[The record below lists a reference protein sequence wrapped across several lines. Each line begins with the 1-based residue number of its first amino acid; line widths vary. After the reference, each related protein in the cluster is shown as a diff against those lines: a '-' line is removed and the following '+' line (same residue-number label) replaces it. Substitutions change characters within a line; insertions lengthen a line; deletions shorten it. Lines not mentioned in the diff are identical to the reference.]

1 MRVLKPLDS
10 DGYTK
15 NDYVASVSQSYRI
28 VSGSTENTEL
38 VTIDIADQP
47 PSDWKYQ
54 QNKDIDLGT
63 YNLSTGVYSYPL
75 FSLINR
81 GFYSTQSIVDYY
93 TASIAATKFTPTQ
106 SLYVFNITGDA
117 VGDGIQ
123 AGTFSVR
130 VSGSTTPI
138 LDDGYGRLYV
148 NNTGSVV
155 GNIFYTHGF
164 AVVKNNLLAPT
175 HSISTDGLR
184 ILPFRFLDVQFSS
197 SYTITEH
204 TIVCKMQPTE
214 FNASIFNN
222 SVGYYKSVT
231 GSYVSGS
238 TTVTYVNYVPNISS
252 SVNASSGQPLGGLFD
267 SGTLTPYVTSIGLYN
282 KNFELLAIAKLANPV
297 PRTKNVDQTFIVKFD
312 T

>member
-1 MRVLKPLDS
+1 MRALKPLDG

-15 NDYVASVSQSYRI
+15 NDYIAFVSQSYRI
-28 VSGSTENTEL
+28 ISGASDNTEL

-47 PSDWKYQ
+47 PVDWKYQ
-54 QNKDIDLGT
+54 QEKDIDLGT
-63 YNLSTGVYSYPL
+63 YNTPSGVYSYPL

-81 GFYSTQSIVDYY
+81 AFYSTQSIVDYY
-93 TASIAATKFTPTQ
+93 TSSIAATKFTPTQ
-106 SLYVFNITGDA
+106 SMYVVNITGGS
-117 VGDGIQ
+117 VGDGVH
-123 AGTFSVR
+123 AGTFSIR

-155 GNIFYTHGF
+155 GNIFYKHGF
-164 AVVKNNLLAPT
+164 AVIQNNLSAPT

-184 ILPFRFLDVQFSS
+184 ILPFRFVDVQFSS

-204 TIVCKMQPTE
+204 TIVCKLQPTE
-214 FNASIFNN
+214 FNNTILNS
-222 SVGYYKSVT
+222 SVGYYQSVT

-238 TTVTYVNYVPNISS
+238 TTVTYTNYVPNISS
-252 SVNASSGQPLGGLFD
+252 SAKAASGESLGGLFD
-267 SGTLTPYVTSIGLYN
+267 SGTLTPYVTSIGLYD
-282 KNFELLAIAKLANPV
+282 KNFQLLAIGKLANPV
-297 PRTKNVDQTFIVKFD
+297 PRTKNVDQTFIIKFD

>member
-15 NDYVASVSQSYRI
+15 NDYVALVSQSYRI
-28 VSGSTENTEL
+28 VSGSPNNPEL

-47 PSDWKYQ
+47 PVDWKYQ
-54 QNKDIDLGT
+54 QTSDFDLGA
-63 YNLSTGVYSYPL
+63 YNSSSGVYSYPL
-75 FSLINR
+75 FSLIDR
-81 GFYSTQSIVDYY
+81 GFYSTQSIVEYY
-93 TASIAATKFTPTQ
+93 TSSIAATKFTPTQ
-106 SLYVFNITGDA
+106 SLYVFNISGDA
-117 VGDGIQ
+117 VGDGLKE
-123 AGTFSVR
+123 GTFSIR

-155 GNIFYTHGF
+155 GNVFYKHGF
-164 AVVKNNLLAPT
+164 AVVQTNLSAPT

-184 ILPFRFLDVQFSS
+184 ILPFRFVDVQFSS

-214 FNASIFNN
+214 FNASILNK

-231 GSYVSGS
+231 GSYISGS
-238 TTVTYVNYVPNISS
+238 TTVTYTNYVPNNSS
-252 SVNASSGQPLGGLFD
+252 SATAASGQPLGGLFD

-282 KNFELLAIAKLANPV
+282 RNFELLAIAKLANPV

>member
-15 NDYVASVSQSYRI
+15 NDYIASVSQSYRI
-28 VSGSTENTEL
+28 VSGAIGNTEL

-47 PSDWKYQ
+47 PVDWKYQ
-54 QNKDIDLGT
+54 QTKDFDLGHL
-63 YNLSTGVYSYPL
+63 NSASGVYSYPL

-93 TASIAATKFTPTQ
+93 TASIAATKFAP
-106 SLYVFNITGDA
+106 SESMYVFNIVGDA
-117 VGDGIQ
+117 MGDGLKE
-123 AGTFSVR
+123 GTFSIR
-130 VSGSTTPI
+130 ISGSTTPI

-155 GNIFYTHGF
+155 GNVFYKHGF
-164 AVVKNNLLAPT
+164 AVVKTNLTAPS
-175 HSISTDGLR
+175 HSISTNGLR

-197 SYTITEH
+197 SYVITEH
-204 TIVCKMQPTE
+204 TIVCKMQPTD
-214 FNASIFNN
+214 FNASVFNR

-231 GSYVSGS
+231 GSYASGS
-238 TTVTYVNYVPNISS
+238 TTVTYTNYVPNISS
-252 SVNASSGQPLGGLFD
+252 SAKALSGQALGGLFD
-267 SGTLTPYVTSIGLYN
+267 SGTLTPYVTSIGLYSR
-282 KNFELLAIAKLANPV
+282 NFELLAIAKLANPV
-297 PRTKNVDQTFIVKFD
+297 PRTKNVDQTFVIKFD